1 MLEWQR
7 LTTLTFVRQLKD
19 TNLLFGSLIHL
30 DSTESS
36 LLKLLLPK
44 LKLKLRSLNLK
55 SKKTQVILIC
65 QIHRLSQRIVKEAKK
80 KILYKIADFLVTYC
94 NDK

>member
-19 TNLLFGSLIHL
+19 TNLLFGSLIRL

-55 SKKTQVILIC
+55 SKKTQVILIY
-65 QIHRLSQRIVKEAKK
+65 QIQRLSQRIVKEAKK
-80 KILYKIADFLVTYC
+80 RSWIR
-94 NDK
+94 